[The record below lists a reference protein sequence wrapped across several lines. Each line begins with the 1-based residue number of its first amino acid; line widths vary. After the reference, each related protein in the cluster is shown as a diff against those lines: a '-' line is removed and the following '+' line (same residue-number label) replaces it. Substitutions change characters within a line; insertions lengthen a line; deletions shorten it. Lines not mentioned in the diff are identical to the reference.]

1 MTHSIYINKGWGSRR
16 HYVSTT
22 SDASGSSIATFES
35 FTRSW
40 RCRGKVDFEG
50 KPSCVTVVPC
60 ASNAECRK
68 SRFTRRRPCQVLLKK
83 TLCHGHHI
91 MREAPKTLE
100 MSFWVTC
107 SSALMLQISAS
118 EALQS
123 FANVMDM
130 SVCRFWK
137 CSGHHSLTKRLR
149 HALFLTRAMH
159 FLFI

>member
-1 MTHSIYINKGWGSRR
+1 MSRR
-16 HYVSTT
+16 HQMHQARQQRHLKPSRGH
-22 SDASGSSIATFES
+22 DAAGVKWI
-35 FTRSW
+35 
-40 RCRGKVDFEG
+40 VVG

-130 SVCRFWK
+130 SVCRFWR

-149 HALFLTRAMH
+149 HALFFTRAMH

>member
-1 MTHSIYINKGWGSRR
+1 MLKVYLYKKKWSRMTHSIYINKGWGSRR

-22 SDASGSSIATFES
+22 SDASGSSTATFEA

-40 RCRGKVDFEG
+40 RCRGKVDFVG

-91 MREAPKTLE
+91 MREALQDPRNEFLGDVLIGANVANLGIWSIAIFCQCHGHVGLSVLE
-100 MSFWVTC
+100 M
-107 SSALMLQISAS
+107 
-118 EALQS
+118 
-123 FANVMDM
+123 
-130 SVCRFWK
+130 
-137 CSGHHSLTKRLR
+137 
-149 HALFLTRAMH
+149 
-159 FLFI
+159 